1 MSYSSTQSRLCTATP
16 ITSFV
21 QCSRFI
27 SVVAFVS
34 YHIFFKLNPAKVIM
48 LEVEWIDT
56 YGINHWRIFRS
67 NYRML
72 AWIGFEPMTTEVHS
86 DALTN
91 WAIRPWYKLAL
102 KANIL
107 QLLQLHFLFSVHI
120 SFWSLSLLV
129 ATFALSKILYR

>member
-1 MSYSSTQSRLCTATP
+1 MSSTSTQSQLCTATL
-16 ITSFV
+16 ISFFV

-27 SVVAFVS
+27 LAVAFVS
-34 YHIFFKLNPAKVIM
+34 YHIFFKLNPAKVIT

-67 NYRML
+67 SYRML
-72 AWIGFEPMTTEVHS
+72 AWIGLELMTTEVCS

-91 WAIRPWYKLAL
+91 WAIRSWDQLAL
-102 KANIL
+102 KANIV
-107 QLLQLHFLFSVHI
+107 QLVQLHFLFSVHI

-129 ATFALSKILYR
+129 ATFALSKIMHR